1 MTEKTLE
8 ELKRALGLKETFFI
22 SLGGQSPLLSLLTYG
37 AAVLSISGFFSPIAV
52 LLGTLLVLLNGSV
65 VSRLSLRFQDSG
77 GYYTYASRALS
88 KALGFQ
94 TGWLYAFYSILYG
107 CAYIFGA
114 SYLLNLVFGLPV
126 YLSISVLLIPSVT
139 LLILGVKPSSKYA
152 VVVGAL
158 ELGVIVFLSIF
169 FLSRTHFEFY
179 TLKAPNLSVGKL
191 ALAILLASS
200 IPTGYGTVAPMSG
213 EVINASK
220 NVGRA
225 ILLVILVGG
234 ALASFYMYSLSD
246 LLQTFGGAS
255 LVSFHTIFKGTA
267 LPVVLLACLSDGVL
281 AALAFMLASSRT
293 LFKMGRD
300 LALPR
305 FFAKVRNSNPLMSSL
320 IVSLAYISICY
331 SLSWISDPFHIF
343 VVLGIL
349 SSLASL
355 ATHIAANFSLLRLSL
370 NDAHFYEF
378 ALSLGAIA
386 VSALDLFYSLTSVAL
401 FYLLILIAWTLI
413 GQLYSRLRRL
423 SHDNLSV
430 S

>member
-1 MTEKTLE
+1 M
-8 ELKRALGLKETFFI
+8 
-22 SLGGQSPLLSLLTYG
+22 
-37 AAVLSISGFFSPIAV
+37 
-52 LLGTLLVLLNGSV
+52 
-65 VSRLSLRFQDSG
+65 
-77 GYYTYASRALS
+77 
-88 KALGFQ
+88 
-94 TGWLYAFYSILYG
+94 
-107 CAYIFGA
+107 
-114 SYLLNLVFGLPV
+114 
-126 YLSISVLLIPSVT
+126 
-139 LLILGVKPSSKYA
+139 
-152 VVVGAL
+152 
-158 ELGVIVFLSIF
+158 
-169 FLSRTHFEFY
+169 
-179 TLKAPNLSVGKL
+179 
-191 ALAILLASS
+191 
-200 IPTGYGTVAPMSG
+200 
-213 EVINASK
+213 
-220 NVGRA
+220 
-225 ILLVILVGG
+225 
-234 ALASFYMYSLSD
+234 
-246 LLQTFGGAS
+246 
-255 LVSFHTIFKGTA
+255 
-267 LPVVLLACLSDGVL
+267 VLLACLSDGVL

-370 NDAHFYEF
+370 NDAQFYEF